1 MKWRLIV
8 GVSLLLNAIL
18 VAAYLSNRRGE
29 VAPESTST
37 VTIRTN
43 AVRVA
48 DQSRSLRPLTVEM
61 GTNAFHWGTVESPDY
76 REYIAN
82 LRAIGCPEETIRD
95 IIIADVNKLFASRVA
110 ALYPAPK
117 DYKFWRVQ
125 DRTARQEERARDQ
138 KRRELDKEKR
148 GLIKELLGIDY
159 DVEMARWN
167 GRPDDEDYRH
177 GFLSPDKQELLS
189 SIQAKYREMERGLMG
204 DGGFRNPENRAK
216 ITALRA
222 QREAELAQA
231 LGPADFQEYQLRN
244 SFTARNMR
252 DTLTS
257 FGPTED
263 EFRQIFEMRKQ
274 FDDQF
279 GFTRDGGDQA
289 MREQRQAAQA
299 KLDEQLRA
307 VLGDQRYH
315 DYVMAQDDRYRE
327 MFDFTDR
334 NGLPRTT
341 ADALYDIAKTAR
353 DVRQQIANN
362 KTLSPEEQQ
371 LALAKIAEE
380 TWTTVTPLLG
390 NKFNL
395 NDKDVRRLMPE
406 LAPAQNNTRPARP
419 NLDNMRPTG
428 PNFSPRADGGGG
440 GDRYVRGRRRQ

>member
-8 GVSLLLNAIL
+8 GVSLLLNAVL

-29 VAPESTST
+29 VGPQAASG
-37 VTIRTN
+37 VVVQTN
-43 AVRVA
+43 TTRVA
-48 DQSRSLRPLTVEM
+48 DKSRSLRPLTVEL

-76 REYIAN
+76 REYIAK

-110 ALYPAPK
+110 ALYPSPK

-125 DRTARQEERARDQ
+125 DRASRLEERGRDQ

-167 GRPDDEDYRH
+167 GRPDEDDYRH
-177 GFLSPDKQELLS
+177 GFLSPEKQELLS
-189 SIQAKYREMERGLMG
+189 SVQAKYREMERALMAE
-204 DGGFRNPENRAK
+204 GGFRNPENRAK
-216 ITALRA
+216 IAALRA

-231 LGPADFQEYQLRN
+231 LGPQDFQEYQLRN

-257 FGPTED
+257 FEPTED

-279 GFTRDGGDQA
+279 GLTRGGGDDA

-307 VLGDQRYH
+307 TLGEERYH
-315 DYVMAQDDRYRE
+315 DYMLAQDDRYRE
-327 MFDFTDR
+327 TYDWAQR
-334 NGLPRTT
+334 NELPATT
-341 ADALYDIAKTAR
+341 AEALYDIRKAAEQAR
-353 DVRQQIANN
+353 REIENN
-362 KTLSPEEQQ
+362 KTLSAEEQR
-371 LALAKIAEE
+371 LALMRIKEE
-380 TWTTVTPLLG
+380 TLNTVKGTLG
-390 NKFNL
+390 
-395 NDKDVRRLMPE
+395 DKTEPFLRDRDNNWLAR
-406 LAPAQNNTRPARP
+406 LAPSGNNNA
-419 NLDNMRPTG
+419 G
-428 PNFSPRADGGGG
+428 PNFGPRGDRGG
-440 GDRYVRGRRRQ
+440 GDRGRFDRGGRGGGGR